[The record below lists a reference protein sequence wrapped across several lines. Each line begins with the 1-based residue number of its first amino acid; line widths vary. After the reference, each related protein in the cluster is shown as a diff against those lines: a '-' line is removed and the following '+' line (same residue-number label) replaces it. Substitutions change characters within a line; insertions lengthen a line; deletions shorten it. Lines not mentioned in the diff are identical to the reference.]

1 MDRLLYIGSFTL
13 CTSQVLEYNVPGGD
27 STKNLRSVNKY
38 LFHSL
43 PGKCN
48 RGLMVIGSLRHLAQ
62 DRILTE
68 DEEKKALILGWCIEW
83 VHSYMLGIRYCGS
96 YAQVKSQ

>member
-1 MDRLLYIGSFTL
+1 MILFECIFTFS
-13 CTSQVLEYNVPGGD
+13 SQVLEYNVPGGKYM
-27 STKNLRSVNKY
+27 SLRIKSMIY
-38 LFHSL
+38 LSNF

-83 VHSYMLGIRYCGS
+83 VRSHMFTVSL
-96 YAQVKSQ
+96 